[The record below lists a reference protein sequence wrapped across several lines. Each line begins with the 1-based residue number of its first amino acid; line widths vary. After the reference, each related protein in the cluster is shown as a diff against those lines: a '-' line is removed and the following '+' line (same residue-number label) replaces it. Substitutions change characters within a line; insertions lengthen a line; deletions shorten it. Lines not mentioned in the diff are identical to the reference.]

1 MLLYKIKIQFDFV
14 VGFSK
19 IVLFSNKKIRVI
31 VMVAKIFKIKFEY
44 IINTIQYFL
53 KKLKIIFI

>member
-31 VMVAKIFKIKFEY
+31 VMVAKIFKIKFKY
-44 IINTIQYFL
+44 IINTIQYFF
-53 KKLKIIFI
+53 KKD